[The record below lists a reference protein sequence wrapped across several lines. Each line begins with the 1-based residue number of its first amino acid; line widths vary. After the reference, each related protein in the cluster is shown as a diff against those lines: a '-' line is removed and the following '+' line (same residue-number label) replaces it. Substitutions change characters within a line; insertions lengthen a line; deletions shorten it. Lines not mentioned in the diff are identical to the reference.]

1 MNTNFFK
8 LFIFLVNSMPLFAT
22 YCMEKDASHKPIPAN
37 LATTLQQRYAK
48 SLRIDP
54 LNINKDE
61 IIYSISGSIGGL
73 QENIILT
80 KKMDLNRF
88 YGIIFSYKLTENSDD
103 IFIARDIRSGPLN
116 SKLMCR
122 YWREC
127 NEYHIWLNQ
136 QDKNPELKE
145 IQ

>member
-1 MNTNFFK
+1 MKTNFFK
-8 LFIFLVNSMPLFAT
+8 LFIFLVNSMPLFAMN
-22 YCMEKDASHKPIPAN
+22 CMEKDGSRKLVSAN
-37 LATTLQQRYAK
+37 LATILQQRYAK

-54 LNINKDE
+54 LNINKNE
-61 IIYSISGSIGGL
+61 ITYSTSGSIDGL

-88 YGIIFSYKLTENSDD
+88 YGTILSYNLTENSDD
-103 IFIARDIRSGPLN
+103 IFIAQDIRSGPLN

-127 NEYHIWLNQ
+127 TEYYVWLNQ
-136 QDKNPELKE
+136 QNLKE
-145 IQ
+145 ES